1 VILYQEDIMKF
12 LIMKKTQPMFL
23 FRQEFDIESKYN
35 KKSAD
40 YIKKLSNRKIQ
51 TYCAYFALDNILLK
65 NRSLSNDKLFI
76 EYRQSYI
83 IRNSKLEICADWYKN
98 IRRIPPITSNDFVD
112 FRTFF
117 YTQMKKREVSGYGN
131 LRDVS
136 RIKID
141 CKRFSQILQAW
152 FFQTYFERICLKASD
167 NDVGLARYLKNI
179 CIQRYSSLIPQSG
192 RICFLDLL
200 DMYANEDFKGI
211 INIFGPLGLETQVFQ
226 YLRRVPTYLAA
237 MRNEHVDI
245 YSSLVKDELIPY
257 FRSTLLND
265 DTYIEYEVNFTKL
278 NQFRFIYISV
288 TQEQNKRVRKNNK
301 RVINAGIA
309 LLNQLD
315 AYWFSLILYF
325 QYKK

>member
-1 VILYQEDIMKF
+1 MKL
-12 LIMKKTQPMFL
+12 LIMRKTQPMFL
-23 FRQEFDIESKYN
+23 FRQEFDIESEYD
-35 KKSAD
+35 KKVTE
-40 YIKKLSNRKIQ
+40 YIEKLRNRKIE
-51 TYCAYFALDNILLK
+51 TYCAYFALDNILLRNK
-65 NRSLSNDKLFI
+65 NLSSDKLFI

-98 IRRIPPITSNDFVD
+98 VKRITPITSHDFVD

-117 YTQMKKREVSGYGN
+117 YTQMKKGKVSGYGN

-141 CKRFSQILQAW
+141 CKRFSQVLQAW
-152 FFQTYFERICLKASD
+152 FFHNYFERICLKASD
-167 NDVGLARYLKNI
+167 NDVDVGLASYLKFH
-179 CIQRYSSLIPQSG
+179 IQRYCSLIPQSG

-200 DMYANEDFKGI
+200 DMYANKDFKGI

-226 YLRRVPTYLAA
+226 YLRRVPTYFAG
-237 MRNEHVDI
+237 MRAKHVDI

-288 TQEQNKRVRKNNK
+288 TQEQNKRVRKKNK
-301 RVINAGIA
+301 RVRNAQIA

-325 QYKK
+325 QYKKQTSAF

>member
-1 VILYQEDIMKF
+1 MKL
-12 LIMKKTQPMFL
+12 LIRIKTQPMFL
-23 FRQEFDIESKYN
+23 FRQEFDIESEYN
-35 KKSAD
+35 RICAD
-40 YIKKLSNRKIQ
+40 YIKKLRNRKIQ
-51 TYCAYFALDNILLK
+51 TYCAYFALDNILLRNK
-65 NRSLSNDKLFI
+65 NLSSDKLFI

-98 IRRIPPITSNDFVD
+98 IQCIAPITSDDFVD

-117 YTQMKKREVSGYGN
+117 YAQMKKDKVSGYGN
-131 LRDVS
+131 LRNVS

-141 CKRFSQILQAW
+141 CKRFSQTLQAW
-152 FFQTYFERICLKASD
+152 FFHNYLERICLKASD
-167 NDVGLARYLKNI
+167 NDVGLANYLKI
-179 CIQRYSSLIPQSG
+179 RIQRYCSLIPQSG

-211 INIFGPLGLETQVFQ
+211 VNIFGPLGLETQVFQ
-226 YLRRVPTYLAA
+226 YLRRVPTYFAG
-237 MRNEHVDI
+237 MRAKHVDI

-301 RVINAGIA
+301 RVRNTQIA

-315 AYWFSLILYF
+315 AYWFSLILYL
-325 QYKK
+325 QNKK